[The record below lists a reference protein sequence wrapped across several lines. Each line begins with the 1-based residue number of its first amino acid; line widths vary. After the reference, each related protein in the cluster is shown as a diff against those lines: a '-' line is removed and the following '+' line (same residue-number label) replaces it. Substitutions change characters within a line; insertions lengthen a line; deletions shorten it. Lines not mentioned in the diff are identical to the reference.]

1 MHGGGHGF
9 GHGHHGGHYGHGW
22 GHRHRHFGSFY
33 VGGSCWRTVWSDF
46 GPRRVYVCGRVL

>member
-9 GHGHHGGHYGHGW
+9 GHGGHWGHGY
-22 GHRHRHFGSFY
+22 GHRHHRFGHGFY

-46 GPRRVYVCGRVL
+46 GPRRVYACNRYL